1 MEALCDG
8 QGRALH
14 VKRVAEICGRRWGGE
29 RGKVDWG
36 PRRPPDTLRDV
47 RSSAC
52 CHTWRGGQEA
62 GRSWHDTRRLRFIH
76 AAGSHYSM
84 YFLCLPLPSTLS
96 HSLLSLWHLSLAG
109 FCCILSSLSLPSHLR
124 TFHTH
129 FLISVFGNHGNKNMS
144 SRHFSCSVLCFIY
157 FSLVFHLYRFIWDSW
172 NIRRLFNSPGILLIF
187 PHFYFFSLFC
197 RLMDLKILR
206 WLQ

>member
-36 PRRPPDTLRDV
+36 TRRPPDTLRDV

-52 CHTWRGGQEA
+52 CHTWRGARRPGDP
-62 GRSWHDTRRLRFIH
+62 DTTQGDYGLSTQRDHITPCSFSV
-76 AAGSHYSM
+76 SH
-84 YFLCLPLPSTLS
+84 FLLPSLTLS
-96 HSLLSLWHLSLAG
+96 FPFGTFPWRDSAV
-109 FCCILSSLSLPSHLR
+109 FFPLSLPCHLR

-129 FLISVFGNHGNKNMS
+129 FLISVFGNHGNNKNMS

-157 FSLVFHLYRFIWDSW
+157 FSQVFHQYQFIWDSW

-187 PHFYFFSLFC
+187 PHFYFLFSV
-197 RLMDLKILR
+197 D
-206 WLQ
+206 